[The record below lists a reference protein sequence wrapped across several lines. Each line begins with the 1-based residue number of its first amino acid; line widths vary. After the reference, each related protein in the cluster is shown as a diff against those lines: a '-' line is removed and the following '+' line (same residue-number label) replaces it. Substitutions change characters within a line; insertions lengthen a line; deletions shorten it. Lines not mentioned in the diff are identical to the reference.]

1 MDARIAMAKILSD
14 FKHYPITSHY
24 EANEIKSENQI
35 DLTIRDTANT
45 FESWEL
51 KLKIINPDDEDSIC
65 VEAELLGDFILYTEP
80 RLIEGIK
87 QIIKEEIEYEADEHR
102 L

>member
-1 MDARIAMAKILSD
+1 MDPRVAMAKILSD

-24 EANEIKSENQI
+24 DASEIKSENEI
-35 DLTIRDTANT
+35 TLTIRDTANT

-51 KLKIINPDDEDSIC
+51 KLNIINSDDEDSIH
-65 VEAELLGDFILYTEP
+65 VEAELMGDFILYTEP

-87 QIIKEEIEYEADEHR
+87 QIIKTEIEYEADSNR